1 MFIRAGPTVPTGS
14 GPVLG
19 DCSSASAGLDPGG
32 SVKDATITS
41 TISTSPRPGRGS
53 DSHAVTPAPV
63 SKATRPPAVRFTGL
77 PAMSRKY
84 ASPKPSYD
92 APDSMAD
99 YPETLVE
106 APGPEGESERAPVV
120 PKRKGCYSRECVR
133 SEHIASVALG

>member
-1 MFIRAGPTVPTGS
+1 MFIRAGPTIPTGS

-19 DCSSASAGLDPGG
+19 DCSSASAGLDHGE

-41 TISTSPRPGRGS
+41 AISTSPRSGRGS

-63 SKATRPPAVRFTGL
+63 SKAAGPPGVRFTGL
-77 PAMSRKY
+77 PAMSRKPF
-84 ASPKPSYD
+84 SPKPSYD

-106 APGPEGESERAPVV
+106 APGLGGESERAPVV
-120 PKRKGCYSRECVR
+120 PKRQGCYSRECVS
-133 SEHIASVALG
+133 SEHIASVPSG